1 MYIYIA
7 VNLGPILFVE
17 GQLFVLTLS
26 TKLEVVGG
34 GWHIDQELDS
44 LAPRT
49 LLWTEKY
56 CDNC

>member
-44 LAPRT
+44 LAPRNIVVDRKI
-49 LLWTEKY
+49 L
-56 CDNC
+56 